1 MLERPATDTPQG
13 DLGQYSDPV
22 KKKRIAVYLTVMLAL
37 PVGFAQT
44 KFTPNGQYQY
54 WRVGNPKDVH
64 TKTTGGFA
72 LIGGGKDLDSA
83 FQWLCAR
90 SGGGDFL
97 VLRASGTDA
106 YNPYVQGLCHEN
118 SVATLLIPSR
128 EAAFDPAV
136 QKKIAEAG
144 TIFISGGDQA
154 KYVNY
159 WQGTPVERAI
169 NDAIRRGIPLGG
181 TSAGLAVQGEF
192 MYSAQNDPPDGSD
205 LSSAMALGDPTT
217 ARVTIVR
224 NFLRIP
230 PLRDTITDS
239 HFANRN
245 RMGRSLV
252 FLARIL
258 QSGDVKTIHGI
269 AIDQHTAVL
278 LDPDGKAIVQGTGA
292 AYFLAARK
300 RAQVCKPG
308 VPLTFSGVAVHK
320 LKAGDPFDTA
330 NWAGA
335 GVQYHL
341 SVKDGVVHSTQAG
354 GAIY

>member
-1 MLERPATDTPQG
+1 MGNRKRRLNHDFARSFAVAAVLFLAVASCWPQ
-13 DLGQYSDPV
+13 STSS
-22 KKKRIAVYLTVMLAL
+22 A
-37 PVGFAQT
+37 
-44 KFTPNGQYQY
+44 NGHYQY
-54 WRVGNPKDVH
+54 WRVGNPKDIH
-64 TKTTGGFA
+64 TRTSGGFA

-83 FQWLCAR
+83 FTWLCER

-128 EAAFDPAV
+128 VAAFDPAV
-136 QKKIAEAG
+136 RKKIAEAAV
-144 TIFISGGDQA
+144 IFIAGGDQA

-159 WQGTPVERAI
+159 WQGTPVQQAI
-169 NDAIRRGIPLGG
+169 NDAIRRGVPVGG

-192 MYSAQNDPPDGSD
+192 TYSAQNDPPDGPD
-205 LSSAMALGDPTT
+205 LNSVMALQNPFNPH
-217 ARVTIVR
+217 VTIVR

-245 RMGRSLV
+245 RMGRLLV

-258 QSGDVKTIHGI
+258 QSGKVKTIHAI

-278 LDPDGKAIVQGTGA
+278 LDPGGKAVVQGTGA
-292 AYFLAARK
+292 AYFLAASTP
-300 RAQVCKPG
+300 AQVCKPG
-308 VPLTFSGVAVHK
+308 APLSFAGVSVDK
-320 LKAGDPFDTA
+320 LKAGDTFDTT
-330 NWAGA
+330 NWTGA
-335 GVQYHL
+335 GGRYQL
-341 SVKDGVVHSTQAG
+341 SVQDGVVHSTQAQ
-354 GAIY
+354 ASIY